1 MKAARF
7 SLPAPAGRLGTALAL
22 VPLAAFYLY
31 RNLWV
36 AWREL
41 AVRPGDFGHYF
52 AATRSLA
59 AGGTPYTVAGFDYP
73 PLPAFL
79 LLPLAGLEELA
90 ARQVWLCVGQVCL
103 LAAAGLLWRLLGGG
117 RGTLLVVA
125 AVWCLAG
132 TVAENLVLGQVSPLL
147 LLLLVLCLWGL
158 DRGRPAWSG
167 AAVGAAAAL
176 KLWPAVLFGVHAL
189 AGQRRALAGGGVALL
204 LLLVLPW
211 GLVFTLPAPHLP
223 QAAGYW
229 MGTPALLSFSL
240 PAVALRLADPPAG
253 RGALPRNWLRGN
265 DPRALE
271 LPPGRQALAVG
282 VAALTL
288 ALGGLTLGR
297 RWRGRRKEAPAAER
311 QNLLLAATALVALA
325 LAASPIAWYHYQLLQ
340 LPGVALL
347 ASRWRRRAGA
357 LAGLALLA
365 AGLTWTHALVGLY
378 VGRFGWTA
386 ARPTLLWLLTS
397 LVPALTLTLFAL
409 QLREIA
415 GEME

>member
-1 MKAARF
+1 MSSARPTLESAAR
-7 SLPAPAGRLGTALAL
+7 LGGALAL

-31 RNLWV
+31 RNVWV

-52 AATRSLA
+52 AAARALA
-59 AGGTPYTVAGFDYP
+59 AGDTPYTVLAFDYP

-90 ARQVWLCVGQVCL
+90 ARQAWLVLGQACL
-103 LAAAGLLWRLLGGG
+103 LAAAGLLWSLLGGG
-117 RGTLLVVA
+117 RAALLAVA

-158 DRGRPAWSG
+158 ARGRPALSG
-167 AAVGAAAAL
+167 GAVGAAAAL
-176 KLWPAVLFGVHAL
+176 KLWPAVLFGAHLL
-189 AGQRRALAGGGVALL
+189 AGRRRALAGGGVALL

-223 QAAGYW
+223 EAAGYW
-229 MGTPALLSFSL
+229 MGTPALLNFSL
-240 PAVALRLADPPAG
+240 PAVALRLADRPAD
-253 RGALPRNWLRGN
+253 RSALPRDWVRGN

-271 LPPGRQALAVG
+271 LSPGRKALAVA

-288 ALGGLTLGR
+288 SLGGLALGR
-297 RWRGRRKEAPAAER
+297 RWRGRRKERAEGEG
-311 QNLLLAATALVALA
+311 QDLLLAATALVALA

-347 ASRWRRRAGA
+347 AWRRRRRPGA
-357 LAGLALLA
+357 LAGLVLLA
-365 AGLTWTHALVGLY
+365 AGLTWTHALVGFY
-378 VGRFGWTA
+378 VGAYGWTA
-386 ARPTLLWLLTS
+386 ARPFLLWLLTS
-397 LVPALTLTLFAL
+397 LVPLLTLTFFAL